1 MNAYL
6 LAIEQSHHLLDSHPL
21 RLSLCLN
28 FAVFHHEILGETMK
42 ACEIC
47 QEAITNSM
55 DTLEDMEKENYKEAE
70 DLINLL
76 RSNKDIWEAEYQ
88 AKQDENIHEN

>member
-1 MNAYL
+1 
-6 LAIEQSHHLLDSHPL
+6 
-21 RLSLCLN
+21 
-28 FAVFHHEILGETMK
+28 MK